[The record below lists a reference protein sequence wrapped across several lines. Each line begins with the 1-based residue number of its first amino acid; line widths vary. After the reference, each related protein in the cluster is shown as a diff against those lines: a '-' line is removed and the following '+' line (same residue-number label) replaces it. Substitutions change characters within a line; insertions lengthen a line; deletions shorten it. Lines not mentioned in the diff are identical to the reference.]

1 MPRPGVR
8 IEEEGME
15 FNSVFNPAVILL
27 GSMIWIGLFG
37 LYGLYLERKDQENDQ
52 SEYDDDENT
61 LS

>member
-1 MPRPGVR
+1 
-8 IEEEGME
+8 ME
-15 FNSVFNPAVILL
+15 FNSIFNPAVILL